1 MGRKSLFTPLLPIM
15 IPTRR
20 LLPLAVV
27 LGVLTLG
34 ESLQAQVR
42 SSLRM
47 SKKQY
52 VAHEQVLAT
61 VTITNDTGR
70 DLLIHSDGQ
79 FNWLDFVVKNARG
92 TSLTPLAQRKFEAV
106 NIPPG
111 RSIAKT
117 IDLTGLYRVTD
128 PGNFRCH
135 AVVRL
140 PRGRGN
146 FPTNSALFNVTRG
159 KQIYSHRVGDPANR
173 NVREFRLS
181 IHTTSKKS
189 SVYVHVIDIQTGRTI
204 QAFRMGDTLTF
215 RKPKA
220 TVDRARNLHV
230 LFLTAPNIYAHA
242 QVSANGKYLGTEYFT
257 PAPGAKPAL
266 ATFANGDVV
275 IAGGIPY
282 DPKANQE
289 RRASIR
295 KLSERPRLTYR

>member
-1 MGRKSLFTPLLPIM
+1 M
-15 IPTRR
+15 IPFRR

-27 LGVLTLG
+27 LGVLAPG
-34 ESLQAQVR
+34 GSLQAQVR
-42 SSLRM
+42 ATLRM
-47 SKKQY
+47 SNTQY

-70 DLLIHSDGQ
+70 DLLIHSEGA
-79 FNWLDFVVKNARG
+79 FNWLDFVVKNSRG
-92 TSLTPLAQRKFEAV
+92 SSLTPLAQKKFEAV
-106 NIPPG
+106 NIPAG

-117 IDLTGLYRVTD
+117 INLNGVYRVTD

-140 PRGRGN
+140 PGGRGN
-146 FPTNSALFNVTRG
+146 FTTNSSLFNVTRG
-159 KQIYSHRVGDPANR
+159 KQIYSHRVGDPAAR

-181 IHTTSKKS
+181 IHTTTKKS

-204 QAFRMGDTLTF
+204 QAFRLGDALAY

-220 TVDRARNLHV
+220 ISDRAKNLHV
-230 LFLTAPNIYAHA
+230 IFLTAPNIYAHA
-242 QVSANGKYLGTEYFT
+242 RVSADGKYLGTDYYT

-275 IAGGIPY
+275 MAGGIPH
-282 DPKANQE
+282 DPKASQK